1 MAGDL
6 LHLIRDA
13 EKKAEEIV
21 QEATTESKVVISRA
35 KESAKQLL
43 QESETTMKNID
54 ENLQSVIH
62 DQIADQK
69 GKLMSDFHQKE
80 TDLKEKGANK
90 KQEAIET
97 VLKMV
102 LES

>member
-1 MAGDL
+1 MTSDL

-21 QEATTESKVVISRA
+21 QEATTESKVAISRA

-54 ENLQSVIH
+54 ENLQSGIQ

-69 GKLMSDFHQKE
+69 GKLMSNFHQKE
-80 TDLKEKGANK
+80 TDLKEKVANK